1 MFLLCARAAC
11 RLRPGGAQ
19 EHSTG
24 EEHRSTGAQWQYP
37 RCAMGAPRAS
47 AFGPNPFQTPAP
59 ANVAYA
65 LARGLLTE
73 RRGAAEEAARIRG
86 AAVVLLRQAVAGG
99 VPPRSSTRS
108 RSRNQELK
116 VAMPYY
122 ARIIKADNVFKRK
135 GPCMD
140 NVEGADDSFAGE
152 L

>member
-1 MFLLCARAAC
+1 MALQWCYFDKQSQADP
-11 RLRPGGAQ
+11 RPPR
-19 EHSTG
+19 
-24 EEHRSTGAQWQYP
+24 RST
-37 RCAMGAPRAS
+37 S
-47 AFGPNPFQTPAP
+47 K
-59 ANVAYA
+59 
-65 LARGLLTE
+65 
-73 RRGAAEEAARIRG
+73 
-86 AAVVLLRQAVAGG
+86 
-99 VPPRSSTRS
+99 